1 MKSGLAHDS
10 AQLAV
15 GQTKVLAKFRAL
27 QVGEFGLHLAQILGH
42 GHIDYDSAKIS

>member
-1 MKSGLAHDS
+1 MKSGLVHDS

-27 QVGEFGLHLAQILGH
+27 QVGESGLHLAQILEH
-42 GHIDYDSAKIS
+42 GHIGYNRVKVS